1 MNIEP
6 QKARTLLSPRICA
19 LISTMNE
26 DDSVNASPYSWVFPF
41 SFSPPMAMIGIGGR
55 GVKRTQKNAERE
67 KEFVINFI
75 SKNFGQKAIKLE
87 AIHGA
92 NQLEEVGLNSIDSKE
107 VKTKGIAESKIRIEC
122 KLVKTLDVPE
132 SDHVF
137 IIGEIVSA
145 FAEKM
150 DGNFPDLDAMEILQ
164 YVGGKEFRTSGE
176 KVILERNK

>member
-1 MNIEP
+1 MDIQPE
-6 QKARTLLSPRICA
+6 KARTLLSPRIVA
-19 LISTMNE
+19 LISTRNE
-26 DDSVNASPYSWVFPF
+26 DGSVNASPYSWVFPF

-75 SKNFGQKAIKLE
+75 SKDFGQNACDLE
-87 AIHGA
+87 SKHGA
-92 NQLEEVGLNSIDSKE
+92 NQLEEVGLNAIDSKE

-145 FAEKM
+145 YSEKM
-150 DGNFPDLDAMEILQ
+150 NENLPDLEAMEILQ
-164 YVGGKEFRTSGE
+164 HVGGSQFRACGE

>member
-6 QKARTLLSPRICA
+6 EKARTLLSPRIVA

-41 SFSPPMAMIGIGGR
+41 SYSPPMAMIGVGGR

-75 SKNFGQKAIKLE
+75 SKDFGQKAINLE

-92 NQLEEVGLNSIDSKE
+92 NQLEEVGLNAIDSKSI
-107 VKTKGIAESKIRIEC
+107 KTKGIAESKIRIEC

-132 SDHVF
+132 SDHIFLV
-137 IIGEIVSA
+137 GEIVGA

-150 DGNFPDLDAMEILQ
+150 DGDLPNLDAMEILQ
-164 YVGGKEFRTSGE
+164 HVGGNQFRTSGE
-176 KVILERNK
+176 KVLLERNK